1 MRDVLVQ
8 LALTGL
14 FAARWTKDIQREWL
28 ESVLSQYPDLRR
40 ERLERTSSEMES
52 AIEGSLVADY
62 EPLIPELTLP
72 DPDDRHV
79 LAAAIAGRCD
89 FIATFN
95 LSDFPQDVLA
105 GHSVEAIHPDDLLCD
120 LLEGSPGL
128 VCEAF
133 RKVRSRLKKP
143 PLTPEEFIDGFEKRG
158 LNKTARILKPLSA
171 EI

>member
-1 MRDVLVQ
+1 MTRSPVVLLDANVLFSALMRDVLVQ

-62 EPLIPELTLP
+62 EPLLPELTLP

-89 FIATFN
+89 FIATSI
-95 LSDFPQDVLA
+95 LAIFPRMCWQGTVWRQSTRMTCYATCWKGLRGWCA
-105 GHSVEAIHPDDLLCD
+105 KHSARFDPD
-120 LLEGSPGL
+120 S
-128 VCEAF
+128 
-133 RKVRSRLKKP
+133 RSLP
-143 PLTPEEFIDGFEKRG
+143 
-158 LNKTARILKPLSA
+158 
-171 EI
+171 